1 MIFGEIPLGDAQG
14 AVLAHGQKLG
24 SRRLRKGLRLSLQ
37 DIAALRDAGVTT
49 VTAFRLD
56 DDDVPEDVAAEKIAS
71 ACADETVTAS
81 AAFTGRSNLYAARDG
96 LVLFD
101 QDRLNALNRIDE
113 SITIAALRPYAS
125 IHARQMVA
133 TIKIIPFAVPQARLQ
148 TCLEQLGGE
157 PLFKIAPYAGIRASL
172 IETTLG
178 EPSAKASAKL
188 KKVTQE
194 RLTALHG
201 TLDDHIQVGHRQGEI
216 GEAVG
221 KLGAMGCELILIAG
235 ATATTDRRDVVPT
248 GIMEAGGEIDHFGM
262 PVDPGNLLLVA
273 HIKDTPVIG
282 LPGCARS
289 PKLNGFDWVLERVA
303 AGLRVDSNDV
313 MSMGSGGL
321 LKEIGTRPLPRSQA
335 TEEPRPPT
343 SAAPNIAAV
352 IMAAGTSSRMG
363 GRNKLLETIGG
374 TSMLRLTV
382 ESVLAS
388 QAHPVVVVTGRDAED
403 VKEAL
408 SGLDVA
414 LAHNADFEEGMSS
427 SLRVGLE
434 ALDEDIDG
442 ALICL
447 GDMPFV
453 ECSDMDKLIAA
464 FDEDEGRTICLPVY
478 QGKWGNPV
486 LWSHQYFREMAAV
499 SGDKGA
505 RELLHTYAERIC
517 EVPAKN
523 DGVMRDFD
531 TPEAIKAISTG
542 DKP

>member
-1 MIFGEIPLGDAQG
+1 MIFGEIPLDEAQG
-14 AVLAHGQKLG
+14 AILAHGQRAG
-24 SRRLRKGLRLSLQ
+24 ARRLRKGLRLGVE
-37 DIAALRDAGVTT
+37 DIAALRDAGVAT
-49 VTAFRLD
+49 VAAFRLD
-56 DDDVPEDVAAEKIAS
+56 DDDVTEDVAAEKIAS
-71 ACADETVTAS
+71 ACAGSTLTAS
-81 AAFTGRSNLYAARDG
+81 AAFTGRGNLYAAQDG

-101 QDRLNALNRIDE
+101 QDRLNAINKIDE
-113 SITIAALRPYAS
+113 SITVAALRPHAP

-133 TIKIIPFAVPQARLQ
+133 TVKIIPFAVPESRLQ
-148 TCLEQLGGE
+148 DCLEKLGGK
-157 PLFKIAPYAGIRASL
+157 PLFEIAPYSGIRAAL

-194 RLTALHG
+194 RLSAVRG
-201 TLDDHIQVGHRQGEI
+201 TLDNHIQVGHKQGEI

-221 KLGAMGCELILIAG
+221 NLAETDCELILIAG

-262 PVDPGNLLLVA
+262 PVDPGNLLLLA

-282 LPGCARS
+282 LPGCAKS

-303 AGLRVDSNDV
+303 AGIRVDSNDV

-335 TEEPRPPT
+335 TEEPRPST
-343 SAAPNIAAV
+343 AAAPNIAAV
-352 IMAAGTSSRMG
+352 VMAAGTSSRMG
-363 GRNKLLETIGG
+363 GKNKLLEAIDG
-374 TSMLRLTV
+374 TAMLRLTV

-388 QAHPVVVVTGRDAED
+388 QAHPIVVVTGRDAEE
-403 VKEAL
+403 VRGAL
-408 SGLDVA
+408 SGLDVRF
-414 LAHNADFEEGMSS
+414 AHNADFEEGMSS
-427 SLRVGLE
+427 SLRVGVE
-434 ALDEDIDG
+434 ALGEEADG

-453 ECSDMDKLIAA
+453 ERHDMNKLIAA

-505 RELLHTYAERIC
+505 RELLHVYAERVC
-517 EVPAKN
+517 EVSVEN

-531 TPEAIKAISTG
+531 TPEAIEAISAR
-542 DKP
+542 PQP